1 MDEPGFKSVRSSD
14 LGLSKQLGRF
24 TPTLLA
30 QPKRTQLLLQFFP
43 LKKKKKILFFS
54 SFMQTI
60 VESLLWKGADI
71 AKCNNEILMIDR
83 L

>member
-1 MDEPGFKSVRSSD
+1 MDELGFKSVRSSD

-43 LKKKKKILFFS
+43 LKEKRKFFFF